1 MKTASDRASI
11 SRRARLLFTTTA
23 ACGLTLCPLVGAYH
37 PSSSTIRMS
46 TATYSRSRPSINPYG
61 VGGGG
66 VESGRKPGGVEYNP
80 FRPTPEGGQ
89 RGSLPPM
96 QQGLEELTPLP
107 KLACSMD
114 KIDEY
119 RVEVERVQSR
129 IQEALREGDMPKA
142 RALYYG
148 PLQDALNLDPLY
160 SLQKRLGKAKGKK
173 EKAFFKVLRDL
184 MQRGNTRFLMSTNQ
198 IAVLHKGGNG
208 LDLVEG
214 QLKYLGPSKE
224 SVETKWKPESLATML
239 EEVAEEIATRPPPP
253 PSTSTGFGGRQRKNV
268 PGGNAAAA
276 AAAAASSSQQG
287 TGSGTAGASG
297 EMPYAT
303 QDASTSGAEEKTQ
316 KQFQMPTWSPDG
328 RYLAFTELYLNAN
341 GVDTCCLVV
350 YNVKEGKEVARKTL
364 PNAPHMIQF
373 MPDSDAII
381 YLQNQHDNISVCSM
395 VSVRELMSGQEVER
409 VIDEGMPLFFA
420 TSKYNSDRYSLVM
433 NNGKRNGLYRYLGDM
448 TLPRKAWKQL
458 ATHER
463 KFRSPEVAS
472 TGLQDSVIFVMD
484 NYLVAASV
492 DGRYR
497 KNICRVQGFCTLA
510 VSPNGKHIA
519 LMEEDGATGFYQMS
533 IISGRDATNPYG
545 GTAYVQK
552 TLPINNVVASFYFS
566 PDSQKL
572 LLMVTTSPSH
582 EFSVTRNTMN
592 LGVSLTCKWD
602 VYMLGSGEVRS
613 YGMFNPRP
621 YQLKAFIPFFDQYR
635 NSLSPWSPDSQAF
648 CYCQREGAFI
658 QRLQKTAVPE
668 GLKKEMDRIR
678 RGKPGLIFLP
688 DIDDESSAYALGA
701 DLEVLTWSWS

>member
-1 MKTASDRASI
+1 MMPSTSTSFSSAP
-11 SRRARLLFTTTA
+11 SRTTSFLLAAATA
-23 ACGLTLCPLVGAYH
+23 ACCA
-37 PSSSTIRMS
+37 SSSLAYTMMS
-46 TATYSRSRPSINPYG
+46 TATYSRTRPSINPYSA
-61 VGGGG
+61 GGSS
-66 VESGRKPGGVEYNP
+66 VDNGRRPGGVEYNP
-80 FRPTPEGGQ
+80 FRPQPQGGFG
-89 RGSLPPM
+89 GSLPPL
-96 QQGLEELTPLP
+96 QQELPELTPLP

-119 RVEVERVQSR
+119 RGEVEKVQGS
-129 IQEALREGDMPKA
+129 IQEALRGGDMPKA

-148 PLQDALNLDPLY
+148 PLQDALKMDPLY
-160 SLQKRLGKAKGKK
+160 SLQTKLGKAKGGR

-184 MQRGNTRFLMSTNQ
+184 MQRGNTRFLMDTNQ

-214 QLKYLGPSKE
+214 QLKYLGPAKKT
-224 SVETKWKPESLATML
+224 VETKWKPESLASML
-239 EEVAEEIATRPPPP
+239 EEVAEEIATRPPPVA
-253 PSTSTGFGGRQRKNV
+253 STSTGFGGRQRKNV

-276 AAAAASSSQQG
+276 AAAAANQG
-287 TGSGTAGASG
+287 AVAASGGPG
-297 EMPYAT
+297 EMPYAA
-303 QDASTSGAEEKTQ
+303 QGDNGSAGGAAEDQTQ

-350 YNVKEGKEVARKTL
+350 YDVRVGKEVARKTL

-373 MPDSDAII
+373 MPDSDSII
-381 YLQNQHDNISVCSM
+381 YLQNQHDNISLCSM
-395 VSVRELMSGQEVER
+395 VSVRELMSGQEQER

-420 TSKYNSDRYSLVM
+420 TSKYNSARYSLVM

-484 NYLVAASV
+484 NHLVAASV

-545 GTAYVQK
+545 GTEYVQK
-552 TLPINNVVASFYFS
+552 TLPIKNVVASFYFS

-602 VYMLGSGEVRS
+602 VYMLESGKVRS
-613 YGMFNPRP
+613 YGIFNPRP

-701 DLEVLTWSWS
+701 DLEVLTWSWC

>member
-1 MKTASDRASI
+1 MKTTTT
-11 SRRARLLFTTTA
+11 TTTA
-23 ACGLTLCPLVGAYH
+23 LLLAAAASCATAYNLQM
-37 PSSSTIRMS
+37 MS
-46 TATYSRSRPSINPYG
+46 TATYSRTRPSINPYS
-61 VGGGG
+61 
-66 VESGRKPGGVEYNP
+66 SGTTTDPGRRPGSPEYNP
-80 FRPTPEGGQ
+80 FRPQPQGG
-89 RGSLPPM
+89 GSLPPL
-96 QQGLEELTPLP
+96 QQELPELTPLP

-119 RVEVERVQSR
+119 RGEVEKVQAT
-129 IQEALREGDMPKA
+129 IQDALREGDMPKA

-148 PLQDALNLDPLY
+148 PLQDALKMDPLY
-160 SLQKRLGKAKGKK
+160 SLQHRLGKAKGSREK
-173 EKAFFKVLRDL
+173 EFYRVLRDL
-184 MQRGNTRFLMSTNQ
+184 MQRGNTRFLMDTNQ

-214 QLKYLGPSKE
+214 QLKYLGPSKKT
-224 SVETKWKPESLATML
+224 VETKWKPESLASML
-239 EEVAEEIATRPPPP
+239 EEMAEEIATRPPPA
-253 PSTSTGFGGRQRKNV
+253 PSTSVGFGGRQRKNV

-276 AAAAASSSQQG
+276 AASAQNAVVPP
-287 TGSGTAGASG
+287 AGAEG
-297 EMPYAT
+297 MPYA
-303 QDASTSGAEEKTQ
+303 AEGAAPPSPEDQTQ

-328 RYLAFTELYLNAN
+328 QYLAFTELYLNAN

-350 YNVKEGKEVARKTL
+350 YDVRQGKEVARKTL

-381 YLQNQHDNISVCSM
+381 YLQNQHDNISLCSV
-395 VSVRELMSGQEVER
+395 VSVRELMSGHDTER

-420 TSKYNSDRYSLVM
+420 TSKYNSQRYSLVM

-497 KNICRVQGFCTLA
+497 KNICRVQGFCTIA

-545 GTAYVQK
+545 GTDYVQK
-552 TLPINNVVASFYFS
+552 TLPIKNVVASFYFS

-602 VYMLGSGEVRS
+602 VYMLEKEEVRS
-613 YGMFNPRP
+613 YGIFNPRP

-658 QRLQKTAVPE
+658 QRLKKTAVPE
-668 GLKKEMDRIR
+668 NLKKEMDRIR

-701 DLEVLTWSWS
+701 DLEVLTWSWC